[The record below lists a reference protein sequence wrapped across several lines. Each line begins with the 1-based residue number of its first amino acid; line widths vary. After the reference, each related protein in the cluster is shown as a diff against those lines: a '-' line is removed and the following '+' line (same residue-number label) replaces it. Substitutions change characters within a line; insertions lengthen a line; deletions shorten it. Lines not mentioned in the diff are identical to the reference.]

1 MLLVV
6 FPGWW
11 LLVLPVL
18 LLLGVGWKAYQAYR
32 S

>member
-1 MLLVV
+1 MLLH
-6 FPGWW
+6 FPAWY
-11 LLVLPVL
+11 LLVALGL